1 MPQCELCD
9 ELFSYSSHL
18 NLSSSQLDVGV
29 IADASPSLRMTV
41 HVDMTTY
48 VLYSVQYSSVK
59 LRLFVTSQVQAS
71 SDHKL

>member
-41 HVDMTTY
+41 HVDMTTCL
-48 VLYSVQYSSVK
+48 VGGVAM
-59 LRLFVTSQVQAS
+59 F
-71 SDHKL
+71 